1 MKLRT
6 VPTHLEEYTKKSSLV
21 AILLCYRSLFS
32 ALFDLSCNHHPR
44 VFIDCL
50 INPLQDQMEE
60 WKRVAN
66 TLDKD
71 HAKGRGYTDRKSV
84 V

>member
-1 MKLRT
+1 MCVT
-6 VPTHLEEYTKKSSLV
+6 
-21 AILLCYRSLFS
+21 
-32 ALFDLSCNHHPR
+32 HPR

-50 INPLQDQMEE
+50 INPLQEQMEE

-71 HAKGRGYTDRKSV
+71 HAKGGLQRELKCLLKHTAFTSLPF
-84 V
+84 